1 MPRVHK
7 AVEERTFAVTLGW
20 PLGWRLAG
28 DMEELHTQYQAV
40 RRENQELRKAVGFL
54 GSTCDYLENQSRRN
68 NLLFFGFAAV
78 PAGTEPWDVCE
89 GGHQARYVDNG
100 GQPWLQTS
108 FHINRDDSPY
118 LSPEIEC
125 LRNIQQNT
133 CERRFLRN
141 IAKKTERTDVIAAG
155 DETEGTAIQAT
166 I

>member
-1 MPRVHK
+1 M
-7 AVEERTFAVTLGW
+7 
-20 PLGWRLAG
+20 
-28 DMEELHTQYQAV
+28 
-40 RRENQELRKAVGFL
+40 
-54 GSTCDYLENQSRRN
+54 QS
-68 NLLFFGFAAV
+68 
-78 PAGTEPWDVCE
+78 
-89 GGHQARYVDNG
+89 
-100 GQPWLQTS
+100 S

-118 LSPEIEC
+118 LSPEIKC